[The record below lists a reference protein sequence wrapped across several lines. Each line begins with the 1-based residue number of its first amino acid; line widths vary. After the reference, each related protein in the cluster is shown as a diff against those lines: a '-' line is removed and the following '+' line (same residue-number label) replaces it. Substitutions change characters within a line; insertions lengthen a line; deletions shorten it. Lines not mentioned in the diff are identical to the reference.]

1 MEKSINS
8 KPTHK
13 QLMIQKQKLSNL
25 LVNVFSAQVSVQ
37 KWTFRTGQQLET
49 QKTTAPLL
57 LALTEQFIS
66 DYIIKNMNKTS
77 VSF

>member
-13 QLMIQKQKLSNL
+13 QLMIQKQKL
-25 LVNVFSAQVSVQ
+25 VKFTGKCFSSETDIQIWSAASD
-37 KWTFRTGQQLET
+37 T
-49 QKTTAPLL
+49 QKTSAPLL

-66 DYIIKNMNKTS
+66 DYIIKFMNKTT